1 MKEDMNKRLKITA
14 RRKISRGIIKE
25 SKVGFFRNLF
35 SKDMAMDLGTANT
48 LIYIKGDGIVL
59 NEPSVVA
66 YENDTKKVLAV
77 GREAKNFMGRT
88 PRNIVA
94 KRPLKDGVIADFEVT
109 QFMIR
114 EFFLKVQRMNRFFKP
129 SVVICVPA
137 GITQVE
143 KRAVLE
149 AAEDAGVGKIFLIEE
164 PMAAAIGANL
174 DIEQN
179 KGNMIIDIGGGTT
192 EVAVLT
198 IFSVAYSESV
208 RVAGDEIN
216 EYIMRYMLKKYKLQ
230 IGENRAEKCKI
241 DIGSAVPISGLT
253 EKYFI
258 SGKDILTNT
267 PKEVFVTPEEIRT
280 AITDPVIA
288 VVDAVKRALEQ
299 TPPDLLTDI
308 QKEGIYMAGG
318 GSLLKG
324 LDILISRC
332 TNIQCHLT
340 EDPLTTVV
348 MGSGRALES
357 IKKYQKVFV
366 N

>member
-1 MKEDMNKRLKITA
+1 MNKRIKRTP
-14 RRKISRGIIKE
+14 RHKTSRGIIKE
-25 SKVGFFRNLF
+25 AKVGFFRNFF

-48 LIYIKGDGIVL
+48 LIYVKGEGIVL

-77 GREAKNFMGRT
+77 GRDAKNFMGRT

-94 KRPLKDGVIADFEVT
+94 KRPLKDGVIADFEIT

-129 SVVICVPA
+129 NVVISVPA

-198 IFSVAYSESV
+198 MFSVAYSESV

-216 EYIMRYMLKKYKLQ
+216 EYIMRYMLRKHKLQ

-241 DIGSAVPISGLT
+241 DIGSTVQISGLT
-253 EKYFI
+253 EKYLI
-258 SGKDILTNT
+258 SGKDLLTNK
-267 PKEVFVTPEEIRT
+267 PKDIVVTPDEIRN
-280 AITDPVIA
+280 AIIVPVIA
-288 VVDAVKRALEQ
+288 VVNAVKKALENTQ
-299 TPPDLLTDI
+299 PDLLTDI
-308 QKEGIYMAGG
+308 HKDGIYMAGG

-324 LDILISRC
+324 LDILISQS